1 MFLFFRIKK
10 LSQVWWC
17 ILILQ
22 YLEGLES
29 VIQGHLQL
37 YFEPEGSLGYMKP
50 YL

>member
-1 MFLFFRIKK
+1 M
-10 LSQVWWC
+10 
-17 ILILQ
+17 LQ

-37 YFEPEGSLGYMKP
+37 YFEPEDSSLGYMKP